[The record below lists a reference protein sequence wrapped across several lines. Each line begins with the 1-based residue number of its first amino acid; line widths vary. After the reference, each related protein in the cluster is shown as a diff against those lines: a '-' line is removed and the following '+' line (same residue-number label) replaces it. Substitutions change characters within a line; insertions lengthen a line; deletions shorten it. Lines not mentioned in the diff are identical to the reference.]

1 MCQSPVPDLAK
12 AQYFDTMNALDA
24 FLFELTEMDDLDME
38 FSPCR
43 WNAIVD
49 HMTVHSDGRLVFRF
63 QNGSDVTVMI

>member
-1 MCQSPVPDLAK
+1 
-12 AQYFDTMNALDA
+12 MNALDA